1 MPSLINDGEQQ
12 LELAREGYAITIN
25 DVEQTGSNSSSHEW
39 LHKWLHKR
47 TSAASRASSALLGDK
62 ALVPAWCCSP
72 DSVTHNHEIC
82 VLVVVKGLEI
92 VRQPGQP
99 CTSTRGEWRREERT
113 RTQHSVCSVKYWT
126 KAPVSLAL
134 RYAGRNKALE
144 GGAGSST

>member
-1 MPSLINDGEQQ
+1 M
-12 LELAREGYAITIN
+12 
-25 DVEQTGSNSSSHEW
+25 VSSSWSSREKGT
-39 LHKWLHKR
+39 LSLSTMLSRPAVTRARTSGCISGCTRSSLVHKR